1 MGAVADACL
10 RPGFCGVLPRIRMRV
25 ADFDPFSAST
35 IESPYAFYEALREQ
49 APLFKPKG
57 ADSYYLSRYDD
68 IKQVTM
74 DPERFSSNIVAI
86 LLAGG
91 SGKLSTFV
99 PPHLPFAPPDVLA
112 LQDPPIH
119 RVQRKIATAGLGK
132 GFVQV
137 LEPQVRELVDEYM
150 NNVIAAREVDW
161 MDAFAFRIPIAL
173 TLDIL
178 SIPRDDAMKVKG
190 WADQAISL
198 LSGVNT
204 KPKMLWKVLNGFR
217 FYDWCKRQ
225 FEEAATR
232 EPKPGFMMGAL
243 IDAVA
248 EGKMSRPEAAATV
261 LQIIIAGSDSSA
273 SLIGSMVRLL
283 AQNPDV
289 QEELRSE
296 PELVPN
302 FVEEV
307 LRLES
312 PFQGHFRKTKVPTE
326 LHGQELAQGARV
338 MLLWASGNR
347 DPRKWPNPDQIDLRR
362 QGPRQHLGFGHGIH
376 LCLGAPIG
384 RMEGRIAMEQLLER
398 TDWVELADG
407 DFPHRQSVFVR
418 TLERLPVLV
427 HPKRR

>member
-1 MGAVADACL
+1 
-10 RPGFCGVLPRIRMRV
+10 MRV
-25 ADFDPFSAST
+25 TDFDPFSAAT
-35 IESPYAFYEALREQ
+35 IERPYAFYEALREQ

-57 ADSYYLSRYDD
+57 ADCYYLSRYED
-68 IKQVTM
+68 IKKVTM

-91 SGKLSTFV
+91 SGKLSMFV

-137 LEPQVRELVDEYM
+137 LEPQVRQLVDEHM
-150 NNVIAAREVDW
+150 DVVLAAREVDW
-161 MDAFAFRIPIAL
+161 MDAFAFQIPIAL

-204 KPKMLWKVLNGFR
+204 KRQLLWKVLNGFR
-217 FYDWCKRQ
+217 FYDWCKKR
-225 FEEAATR
+225 FGEAEAR
-232 EPKPGFMMGAL
+232 DPKPGFMMGAL
-243 IDAVA
+243 IDAIR

-273 SLIGSMVRLL
+273 SLMGSMVRLL
-283 AQNPDV
+283 AKNPDV
-289 QEELRSE
+289 QEELRAN

-312 PFQGHFRKTKVPTE
+312 PFQGHFRKAKMP
-326 LHGQELAQGARV
+326 LQLLDQELEENARI

-347 DPRKWPNPDQIDLRR
+347 DPRKWDKPDQIDLHR

-398 TDWVELADG
+398 TEWVELAGD
-407 DFPHRQSVFVR
+407 DFPHRESVFVR
-418 TLERLPVLV
+418 TLERLPVRL
-427 HPKRR
+427 HPKK

>member
-1 MGAVADACL
+1 
-10 RPGFCGVLPRIRMRV
+10 MRV
-25 ADFDPFSAST
+25 TDFDPFSAET
-35 IESPYAFYEALREQ
+35 IERPYAFYEALREQ

-57 ADSYYLSRYDD
+57 ADCYYLSRYDD
-68 IKQVTM
+68 IKEVTM

-91 SGKLSTFV
+91 SGRLSMFV

-119 RVQRKIATAGLGK
+119 RVQRKIATAGLGR
-132 GFVQV
+132 GFVQA
-137 LEPQVRELVDEYM
+137 LEPQVRMLVDERM
-150 NNVIAAREVDW
+150 DAVLAAREVDW
-161 MDAFAFRIPIAL
+161 MEAFAFRIPIAL

-178 SIPRDDAMKVKG
+178 SLPRDDAMTVKV
-190 WADQAISL
+190 WADEAISL

-204 KPKMLWKVLNGFR
+204 KPKLLWKVLNGFR
-217 FYDWCKRQ
+217 FFKWCRDR
-225 FEEAATR
+225 FAEAEAR
-232 EPKPGFMMGAL
+232 EPQPEFMMGAL
-243 IDAVA
+243 IDAVR
-248 EGKMSRPEAAATV
+248 EGTMSRAEAAATV

-273 SLIGSMVRLL
+273 SLMGSMVRLL
-283 AQNPDV
+283 AQNPDI
-289 QEELRSE
+289 QEELRAK
-296 PELVPN
+296 PALVPN

-312 PFQGHFRKTKVPTE
+312 PFQGHFRRTKVPVE
-326 LHGQELAQGARV
+326 LHGQTLPESARI

-347 DPRKWPNPDQIDLRR
+347 DPRKWPNPGRIDLERA
-362 QGPRQHLGFGHGIH
+362 GPRQHLGFGHGIH

-398 TDWVELADG
+398 TSWVELADG

-418 TLERLPVLV
+418 TLERLPVRL
-427 HPKRR
+427 HPRT

>member
-1 MGAVADACL
+1 
-10 RPGFCGVLPRIRMRV
+10 MRV
-25 ADFDPFSAST
+25 TDFDPFSPAT
-35 IESPYAFYEALREQ
+35 IENPYAFYEALREE
-49 APLFKPKG
+49 APLFKPRG
-57 ADSYYLSRYDD
+57 ADCYYLSRYDD
-68 IKQVTM
+68 IKEVTM

-91 SGKLSTFV
+91 SGRLSMFV

-137 LEPQVRELVDEYM
+137 LEPQVRALVDEHM
-150 NNVIAAREVDW
+150 DAVLAARDVDW

-178 SIPRDDAMKVKG
+178 SIPRDDAMKAKV

-204 KPKMLWKVLNGFR
+204 KREMLWKVLNGFR
-217 FYDWCKRQ
+217 FYDWCKKR
-225 FEEAATR
+225 FEEAEAR
-232 EPKPGFMMGAL
+232 DPKPDFMMGAL
-243 IDAVA
+243 IDAVQQ
-248 EGKMSRPEAAATV
+248 GKMTRPEAAATV

-273 SLIGSMVRLL
+273 SLMGSMVRLL
-283 AQNPDV
+283 AQNPEV
-289 QEELRSE
+289 QEELRTN

-312 PFQGHFRKTKVPTE
+312 PFQGHFRKAKVPLE
-326 LHGQELAQGARV
+326 LRGQKLEENARI

-347 DPRKWPNPDQIDLRR
+347 DPRKWPNPDQIDLHRE
-362 QGPRQHLGFGHGIH
+362 GARQHLGFGHGIH

-418 TLERLPVLV
+418 TLERLPVRLR
-427 HPKRR
+427 PKA

>member
-1 MGAVADACL
+1 
-10 RPGFCGVLPRIRMRV
+10 MRV
-25 ADFDPFSAST
+25 TDFDPFSAET

-49 APLFKPKG
+49 APIFKPKG
-57 ADSYYLSRYDD
+57 ADAYYLSRYED
-68 IKQVTM
+68 IKAVTM

-137 LEPQVRELVDEYM
+137 LEPQVRELVDEHM
-150 NNVIAAREVDW
+150 GRVLDAREVDW
-161 MDAFAFRIPIAL
+161 MDAFAFQIPIAL

-178 SIPRDDAMKVKG
+178 SIPRDDAMRVKG

-225 FEEAATR
+225 FEAAEAR
-232 EPKPGFMMGAL
+232 KPKPGFMMGAL

-273 SLIGSMVRLL
+273 SLMGSMVRLL

-326 LHGQELAQGARV
+326 LEGQELPENARV

-347 DPRKWPNPDQIDLRR
+347 DPRKWPNPDRIDLRR
-362 QGPRQHLGFGHGIH
+362 PGARQHLGFGHGIH

-418 TLERLPVLV
+418 TLERLPVRV

>member
-1 MGAVADACL
+1 
-10 RPGFCGVLPRIRMRV
+10 MRV
-25 ADFDPFSAST
+25 TDFDPFSAAT
-35 IESPYAFYEALREQ
+35 IERPYAFYEALREQ

-57 ADSYYLSRYDD
+57 ADCYYLSRYED
-68 IKQVTM
+68 IKKVTM

-91 SGKLSTFV
+91 SGKLSMFV

-137 LEPQVRELVDEYM
+137 LEPQVRQLVDEHM
-150 NNVIAAREVDW
+150 DVVLAAREVDW
-161 MDAFAFRIPIAL
+161 MDAFAFQIPIAL

-204 KPKMLWKVLNGFR
+204 KRQLLGKVLNGFR
-217 FYDWCKRQ
+217 FYDWCKKR
-225 FEEAATR
+225 FKEAEAR
-232 EPKPGFMMGAL
+232 DPKPGFMMGAL
-243 IDAVA
+243 IDAIR

-273 SLIGSMVRLL
+273 SLMGSMVRLL

-289 QEELRSE
+289 QEELRAN

-312 PFQGHFRKTKVPTE
+312 PFQGHFRKAKMP
-326 LHGQELAQGARV
+326 LQLLDQELEENARI

-347 DPRKWPNPDQIDLRR
+347 DPRKWDKPDQIDLHR

-398 TDWVELADG
+398 TEWVELAGD
-407 DFPHRQSVFVR
+407 DFPHRESVFVR
-418 TLERLPVLV
+418 TLERLPVRL
-427 HPKRR
+427 HPKK

>member
-1 MGAVADACL
+1 
-10 RPGFCGVLPRIRMRV
+10 MRV
-25 ADFDPFSAST
+25 SDFDPFSAET

-49 APLFKPKG
+49 APLVKPKG
-57 ADSYYLSRYDD
+57 ADCYYLSRYED

-137 LEPQVRELVDEYM
+137 LEPQVRELVDEHM
-150 NNVIAAREVDW
+150 DAVLAAREVDW
-161 MDAFAFRIPIAL
+161 MDAFAFQIPIAL

-178 SIPRDDAMKVKG
+178 SIPRDDAMKAKA

-204 KPKMLWKVLNGFR
+204 KRGMLWKVLNGFR
-217 FYDWCKRQ
+217 FYDWCKKR
-225 FEEAATR
+225 FEEAQAR
-232 EPKPGFMMGAL
+232 DPKPGFMMGAL

-248 EGKMSRPEAAATV
+248 EGKMSSGEATATV
-261 LQIIIAGSDSSA
+261 MQIIIAGSDSSA
-273 SLIGSMVRLL
+273 SLMGSMVRLL
-283 AQNPDV
+283 AQNPRV
-289 QEELRSE
+289 QEELRAS

-312 PFQGHFRKTKVPTE
+312 PFQGHFRKAKVPLE
-326 LHGQELAQGARV
+326 MHGQKLEENDRI
-338 MLLWASGNR
+338 MLLWAAGNR
-347 DPRKWPNPDQIDLRR
+347 DPRKWDKPDEIDLHRK
-362 QGPRQHLGFGHGIH
+362 GARQHLAFGHGIH

-398 TDWVELADG
+398 TEWVELAGD
-407 DFPHRQSVFVR
+407 DFPHRKSVFVR
-418 TLERLPVLV
+418 TLERLPVRV
-427 HPKRR
+427 RPK